1 MRRHHS
7 YLLPLLVSLAAF
19 SVASA
24 QQQERSE
31 PPIAEVEPAQSTSER
46 VGPSDPGLALEVQAR
61 LYQEF
66 PTSNMSVLV
75 RYGVATLDGVV
86 RTEPDRQRAEEIAL
100 EVPGIDS
107 VVNDLSV
114 APPLTV
120 AAADEAQAITDSQ
133 NANVEEDI
141 ERRLRADATLGSR
154 DIQVVADG
162 LTNTVTLTGTVST
175 EEEKENAGRIAV
187 SAFPVGQVRNQLE
200 VRQRL

>member
-1 MRRHHS
+1 MRHHHQYVLS
-7 YLLPLLVSLAAF
+7 LIATLAAS

-31 PPIAEVEPAQSTSER
+31 PPIAEVDPAPSTSER
-46 VGPSDPGLALEVQAR
+46 VGPSDPALALEVQAR

-86 RTEPDRQRAEEIAL
+86 RSESDRQRAEEIAL
-100 EVPGIDS
+100 EVPGVER

-114 APPLTV
+114 APPVTV
-120 AAADEAQAITDSQ
+120 AAADEAQAITERQ
-133 NANVEEDI
+133 NASVEEDI

-175 EEEKENAGRIAV
+175 EEEKEHAGRIAV